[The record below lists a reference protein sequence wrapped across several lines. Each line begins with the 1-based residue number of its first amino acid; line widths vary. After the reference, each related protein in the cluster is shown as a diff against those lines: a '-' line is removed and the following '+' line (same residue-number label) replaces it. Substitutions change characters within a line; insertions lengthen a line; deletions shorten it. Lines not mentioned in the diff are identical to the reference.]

1 MKKENEIKNFRSKID
16 RIHRHIFDLL
26 LERVQASE
34 KIWQIKKTQQLNR
47 IDPKRE
53 DKIIHMFDNHKKI
66 KKNKDLKKMIHS
78 IQKNILKENKKYLTQ
93 ICRKNENN

>member
-1 MKKENEIKNFRSKID
+1 MKKDKEIKNLRSKID

-26 LERVQASE
+26 LERAKVSE
-34 KIWQIKKTQQLNR
+34 KIWQIKKTQQQNR